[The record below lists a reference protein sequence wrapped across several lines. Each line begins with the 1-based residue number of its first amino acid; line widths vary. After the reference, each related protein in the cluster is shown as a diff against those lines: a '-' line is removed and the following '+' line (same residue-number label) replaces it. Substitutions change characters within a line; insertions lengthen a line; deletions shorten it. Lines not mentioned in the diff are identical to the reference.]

1 MFKKIPFLFLLLFC
15 TTLLFSQEKE
25 DPTVG
30 VVLSGGGAKGLA
42 HIGALKILE
51 EAGVQIDYIGGTS
64 MGAIVGSLYA
74 AGYTAQQLDS
84 IFESTNFEILIQD
97 EIPRGARTFY
107 ERNDAEKYAI
117 SLPFDNFHISF
128 PSGLSKGQNIYNMI
142 SKLTLHHSD
151 KTDFKDLPIPFFC
164 VATNVE
170 TGEEVILDSGHL
182 PQAVLASSAIPTLF
196 SPILVDGKLLTD
208 GGVVNNF
215 PVEEMK
221 KRGADII
228 IGVDVQDSLT
238 DRSELRTVFEI
249 LTQISNFRTVKDME
263 QKIKQTDVYIDPPIA
278 PFSVMSFDR
287 GRKIIEA
294 GEEAAMASIE
304 PLREIAAT
312 QIKEEREEPEI
323 HEIDSLYIADMRVEG
338 NHSYP
343 RAYVLGKLRFRY
355 PSTISY
361 KDFILGIN
369 NLSATGNFDRVNYK
383 LNPINGGYI
392 LELQLE
398 EKESKTFLQ
407 MGLHYDDLYKSGA
420 LINITKK
427 SSLFTNDVTSL
438 DVVLGDNF
446 RYNVEYYWDKGFYW
460 SVGLRSRY
468 NSFDKSVG
476 VDFSENASE
485 MASNVTVNRLSID
498 YADLTNQVYF
508 ETFFEQVFSVGLGA
522 EHKFL
527 DITSETINDEE
538 TTIPST
544 VFDKS
549 NYFSAFSYLK
559 YDSFDNK
566 YLPGKGFY
574 FNGDFHL
581 YFLSSDYHDNFSK
594 FSILKGSLGYAFSPS
609 SRLSARISAGT
620 GFQIGNNEN
629 NSLHFFLGG
638 YGNDFINN
646 ILPFYGYDF
655 LEISGNSYINS
666 MIEVDYEIFRKNHLI
681 ASANFANV
689 ENKIFSTGD
698 WLSAPKY
705 SGYALGYAL
714 ETFMGPME
722 VKYSYS
728 PEAGSSHWFFSLGF
742 WF

>member
-1 MFKKIPFLFLLLFC
+1 MCKKILFLFLFC
-15 TTLLFSQEKE
+15 TSLLFSQEKN

-64 MGAIVGSLYA
+64 MGAIIGSLYA
-74 AGYTAQQLDS
+74 AGYTANELDS

-107 ERNDAEKYAI
+107 ERKDAEKYAI
-117 SLPFDNFHISF
+117 SLPFDDFHISF

-142 SKLTLHHSD
+142 SRLTLHHAD

-215 PVEEMK
+215 PVEEMR

-263 QKIKQTDVYIDPPIA
+263 EKIKETDVYIDPPIT

-287 GRKIIEA
+287 GRKIIDA
-294 GEEAAMASIE
+294 GEKAARSSME
-304 PLREIAAT
+304 QLTDIAEQ
-312 QIKEEREEPEI
+312 QIKEIRGSVKILEV
-323 HEIDSLYIADMRVEG
+323 DSLYITDIRVEG

-355 PSTISY
+355 PSTVSY

-383 LNPINGGYI
+383 LNPINGGYAM
-392 LELQLE
+392 ELQLE
-398 EKESKTFLQ
+398 EKETKAFLQ
-407 MGLHYDDLYKSGA
+407 IGLHYDDLYKSGA
-420 LINITKK
+420 LINFTKK
-427 SSLFTNDVTSL
+427 SSLFTNDVASF
-438 DVVLGDNF
+438 DFVLGDNF
-446 RYNVEYYWDKGFYW
+446 RYNFEYYWDKGFYW

-476 VDFSENASE
+476 VDFAENTSG
-485 MASNVTVNRLSID
+485 MARDINVNRLSID
-498 YADLTNQVYF
+498 YADLTNHVYI
-508 ETFFEQVFSVGLGA
+508 ETLFEQVFSIGLGA

-527 DITSETINDEE
+527 EVTSETINDVE

-544 VFDKS
+544 VFDRS
-549 NYFSAFSYLK
+549 NYFSAFSYVK
-559 YDSFDNK
+559 FDSFDNK

-581 YFLSSDYHDNFSK
+581 YFLSSDYHENFSR
-594 FSILKGSLGYAFSPS
+594 FSTVKGSLGYAFSPT

-620 GFQIGNNEN
+620 GFHIGNNEN
-629 NSLHFFLGG
+629 NSLDFFLGG

-646 ILPFYGYDF
+646 IFPFYGYDF
-655 LEISGNSYINS
+655 LELSADSYIKS
-666 MIEVDYEIFRKNHLI
+666 MVEVDYEIFRKNHII

-689 ENKIFSTGD
+689 EDNLYSTGD
-698 WLSAPKY
+698 WLSMPDY

-714 ETFMGPME
+714 ETFMGPLE

-728 PEAGSSHWFFSLGF
+728 PDSRSSHWFFSLGF